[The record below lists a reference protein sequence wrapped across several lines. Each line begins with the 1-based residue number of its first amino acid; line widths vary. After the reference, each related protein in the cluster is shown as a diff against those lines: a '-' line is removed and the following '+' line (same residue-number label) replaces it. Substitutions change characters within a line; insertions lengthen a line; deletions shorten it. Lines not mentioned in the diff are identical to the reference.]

1 MGKSDK
7 ENNPETQVLLQQPNP
22 RVKNLAAIL
31 AILGLAAILL
41 STTYPA
47 TALYNATEP
56 IVIHPNGTV
65 TPQGA
70 PLTTSDGVNYYL
82 TDDINVTSNGIGII
96 VNKSNIVLIGNGN
109 RIIGQGNYPYSDK
122 GIQIESSLTNI
133 TIREFIFENISG
145 PGYYDV
151 GAVFVKGNTSQIWI
165 VNNTFL
171 SGSVD
176 MYSFR
181 GIDGKISN
189 VTIAN
194 NTFKKT
200 HNILKSYIYAQSNLE
215 NITITNNTLVDAYI
229 ETVPYQTSENIIV
242 EKNTLTGEG
251 YISTALSGGSS
262 VYIVNNTLK
271 DMEPGG
277 DLYIAIGPL
286 NNQNDRVYVVNN
298 TIINTTFY
306 CSIKVGSNEGK
317 VFLINN
323 TIRDVDCGVA
333 IQGKNVNMQNN
344 IVENART
351 WGLIIGGSG
360 ISSDLGDILATLN
373 LTGYN
378 TINGKPIL
386 YYNGGSNIVLNS
398 PNAHIIILL
407 NVDGF
412 QLKNAVFTNSYRP
425 IIGFNVSNGLI
436 SNVTIKNTYQGI
448 ILNNASYTKLK
459 DIRVNDIELDGIV
472 VYDYSLNMTIDSVY
486 INNSKAIGMRLGGGS
501 VWTSKHYNLTVRNST
516 LENGYIGISFLSNL
530 ENVTLSDSTFRNF
543 TNAATSFGFSTVYAG
558 TTSFVRIYN
567 NTFME
572 SNIGIDAGA
581 MTADEIYIYNNT
593 FKNIRSPDGY
603 LADPKYYYKGIGIV
617 DLDIYAF
624 KYATIENNTFI
635 DSDHGIKT
643 VGLLAGRPDSIREIE
658 NNIFRNIN
666 GTAIFATEV
675 KDPGIIYY
683 GLMSSTNITNNL
695 MDGVGRGIVFEKTF
709 VVGLIN
715 YIGRVVVYNNTI
727 NSSGTGMDFLVSD
740 FIPVDNI
747 EGIVFDN
754 NRVYSKNGYA
764 LKFRNAFGLI
774 YQGKLNITSS
784 NLFNGSPPL
793 VAANV
798 TNIVVD
804 SPRSIIWL
812 ANATN
817 VTIRGWSLEVKANP
831 FIYMDTGREV
841 VIDDLAL
848 RANITTGYS
857 TYRSIHLINVND
869 TIIRN
874 LNIELFNQIGLVN
887 LIESSNVTIYNN
899 TITGMGN
906 IFSTTGIDIV
916 DSSYRRASNITI
928 YNNTFVNITDGIEAG
943 LIDSQI
949 HNNVFMNV
957 SRAITLYTGSRQTT
971 QTNITSNYIIATS
984 RGISVSGYDNVPLLI
999 KDNFIYAGPGGTAL
1013 SLSWRANVSVI
1024 HNLLS
1029 GARGASIYA
1038 TNITFLNN
1046 TFYAINEQAYIGR
1059 SDADIDFND
1068 TLRGNYWRD
1077 YGGADLDDDGIGDTP
1092 YLVATVDSREYYD
1105 YKPLVVETFAIPD
1118 WLRAAVEGTS
1128 YVPDISVTPTALDF
1142 GNVNLSETRRLNV
1155 TIANNGN
1162 GVLTVTGLQITGDSG
1177 PFSTTPS
1184 PPFDVLPGETVN
1196 VTVAFTPSDNVTY
1209 TATLAIE
1216 SNDPDTPT
1224 VNIVL
1229 TGTGIGE
1236 PQAPL
1241 GDTEEELTEAKIEKI
1256 KKTLEGKKAGLETLT
1271 KTLPG
1276 EIELPPNA
1284 TLDDVKELEIDALL
1298 QDKPATPDTS
1308 EFDVNG
1314 DGVVNILDTLE
1325 TMKQYGVYRTTPPQ
1339 IGKEA
1344 AQRLLETLKKLYGPE
1359 LEDFPTV
1366 EGKLWLIALVKKS
1379 E

>member
-1 MGKSDK
+1 M
-7 ENNPETQVLLQQPNP
+7 
-22 RVKNLAAIL
+22 
-31 AILGLAAILL
+31 
-41 STTYPA
+41 
-47 TALYNATEP
+47 
-56 IVIHPNGTV
+56 
-65 TPQGA
+65 
-70 PLTTSDGVNYYL
+70 
-82 TDDINVTSNGIGII
+82 
-96 VNKSNIVLIGNGN
+96 NKSNIVLIGNN
-109 RIIGQGNYPYSDK
+109 HMIIGQGDYPYSDK
-122 GIQIESSLTNI
+122 GIQVESSLANI

-145 PGYYDV
+145 PGYYNV

-194 NTFKKT
+194 NTFEKT
-200 HNILKSYIYAQSNLE
+200 HNILKSYIYMQSNFE
-215 NITITNNTLVDAYI
+215 NITIANNTLKDAYI
-229 ETVPYQTSENIIV
+229 KTVPYQTSENITI
-242 EKNTLTGEG
+242 EKNTLTGKG
-251 YISTALSGGSS
+251 YIYTALSGGSS

-277 DLYIAIGPL
+277 DLYIVISSL

-317 VFLINN
+317 VYLINN
-323 TIRDVDCGVA
+323 TIRDVDCGMA

-344 IVENART
+344 IVENARK
-351 WGLIIGGSG
+351 WGLIIGGSS
-360 ISSDLGDILATLN
+360 ISSDLGDVLATLN

-386 YYNGGSNIVLNS
+386 YYNGGSNIVLDG

-412 QLKNAVFTNSYRP
+412 QLKNAVFTRSYRP
-425 IIGFNVSNGLI
+425 IIGFNVSNGLFDNI
-436 SNVTIKNTYQGI
+436 TIDNTYQGI
-448 ILNNASYTKLK
+448 ILNNASSTMLK
-459 DIRVNDIELDGIV
+459 NIRVDDIELAGIV
-472 VYDYSLNMTIDSVY
+472 VYDYSLNMTVDSVY
-486 INNSKAIGMRLGGGS
+486 INNSKASGMQLGGGN
-501 VWTSKHYNLTVRNST
+501 VWAPRHYNLTVRNST
-516 LENGYIGISFLSNL
+516 LENGYIGIRFLSNL

-543 TNAATSFGFSTVYAG
+543 TSAATTFGFGTIYAS

-567 NTFME
+567 NIFME

-581 MTADEIYIYNNT
+581 ITADWIYIYNNT
-593 FKNIRSPDGY
+593 FKNIRSPEGY

-643 VGLLAGRPDSIREIE
+643 VGLLAGWPDSTREID
-658 NNIFRNIN
+658 NNVFRNIN
-666 GTAIFATEV
+666 GTAIFITDAE
-675 KDPGIIYY
+675 DPGLSYY
-683 GLMSSTNITNNL
+683 GIMYSTNITNNY
-695 MDGVGRGIVFEKTF
+695 MNRVGSGIVFEKTY
-709 VVGLIN
+709 VVGLTN
-715 YIGRVVVYNNTI
+715 YIGRVVLSNNTI
-727 NSSGTGMDFLVSD
+727 NSSGPGMDFLVSD

-747 EGIVFDN
+747 EGIVLDN
-754 NRVYSKNGYA
+754 NRVDSKNGFA
-764 LKFRNAFGLI
+764 LKFRWIAGLI
-774 YQGKLNITSS
+774 YYGKLNITSS
-784 NLFNGSPPL
+784 NVFNGSPAL

-798 TNIVVD
+798 TDIVVD
-804 SPRSIIWL
+804 SPRSIIWI

-817 VTIRGWSLEVKANP
+817 VSIKGWSLDVKTDP
-831 FIYMDTGREV
+831 FIYMDTGRGA
-841 VIDDLAL
+841 VIEDLAM

-857 TYRSIHLINVND
+857 NYGTIHLFNVND

-874 LNIELFNQIGLVN
+874 LSIELFNQINLVS
-887 LIESSNVTIYNN
+887 LIESSNATIYNS
-899 TITGMGN
+899 TITGVGDR
-906 IFSTTGIDIV
+906 FTTTGIYIV

-928 YNNTFVNITDGIEAG
+928 YNNTFVNITDGIEAE

-949 HNNVFMNV
+949 HNNVFENV
-957 SRAITLYTGSRQTT
+957 TSAITVYTGSQQTT

-984 RGISVSGYDNVPLLI
+984 RGISVSGSSYDSVPLLI

-1013 SLSWRANVSVI
+1013 YLLSWRDNTSVV

-1029 GARGASIYA
+1029 GRTGAYISA

-1046 TFYAINEQAYIGR
+1046 TFYAIYEQVYIAW
-1059 SDADIDFND
+1059 SNADIDFND

-1077 YGGADLDDDGIGDTP
+1077 YSGADGDGDGIGDTP
-1092 YLVATVDSREYYD
+1092 YLVDTVDSREYYD
-1105 YKPLVVETFAIPD
+1105 YKPLVVETFVIPD
-1118 WLRAAVEGTS
+1118 WLRDAVEGTS
-1128 YVPDISVTPTALDF
+1128 YVPDISVSPTALDF
-1142 GNVNLSETRRLNV
+1142 GNVNLSETKRRNV
-1155 TIANNGN
+1155 TVTNNGN
-1162 GVLTVTGLQITGDSG
+1162 RVLIVTGLRITGDSG
-1177 PFSTTPS
+1177 PFSATPS
-1184 PPFDVLPGETVN
+1184 PPFDVLPGETIN

-1229 TGTGIGE
+1229 TGTGVGE
-1236 PQAPL
+1236 PQAPVDDVVEE
-1241 GDTEEELTEAKIEKI
+1241 GQPTEEELTEAKIEKI
-1256 KKTLEGKKAGLETLT
+1256 KKTLEGKKAGLETLA

-1276 EIELPPNA
+1276 EVELPPNA
-1284 TLDDVKELEIDALL
+1284 TLDDLKDLEIDALL
-1298 QDKPATPDTS
+1298 QDKPATPETS
-1308 EFDVNG
+1308 ELDVNG

-1344 AQRLLETLKKLYGPE
+1344 AQRLLEALQRLYGPE
-1359 LEDFPTV
+1359 LEEYPTV
-1366 EGKLWLIALVKKS
+1366 EGKLWLVGLVKKN